1 MPSTHPALPLVK
13 EAFPGTALDLAARGA
28 MGEDVADLAHGDD
41 LAAGLRQMI
50 EERPLRR
57 RDGEIAAVARALEAA
72 PLVPD
77 KRAGDHAADAQRVA
91 ERAGDAAGLGGVY
104 RSMRE

>member
-1 MPSTHPALPLVK
+1 
-13 EAFPGTALDLAARGA
+13 